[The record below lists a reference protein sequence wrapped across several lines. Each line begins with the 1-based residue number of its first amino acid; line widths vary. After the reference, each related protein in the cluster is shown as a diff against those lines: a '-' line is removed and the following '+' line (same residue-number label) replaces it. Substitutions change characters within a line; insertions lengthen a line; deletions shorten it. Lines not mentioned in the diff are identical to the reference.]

1 MRSIL
6 FFDLP
11 TLTAANRKNYRKFI
25 KLLKRNGFYMLQES
39 VYCKMSIDKQSSDAT
54 LMRLKKEKPNEGSIM
69 MLTVTEKQFAS
80 MEILLGD
87 TKSDVLSTIDRITEI

>member
-1 MRSIL
+1 
-6 FFDLP
+6 
-11 TLTAANRKNYRKFI
+11 
-25 KLLKRNGFYMLQES
+25 
-39 VYCKMSIDKQSSDAT
+39 
-54 LMRLKKEKPNEGSIM
+54 M

>member
-1 MRSIL
+1 MRSLL

-11 TLTAANRKNYRKFI
+11 TLTAANRKTYRKFI

-39 VYCKMSIDKQSSDAT
+39 VYCKMSIDKQSADAT
-54 LMRLKKEKPNEGSIM
+54 LAKLKKEKPSEGSVM

-87 TKSDVLSTIDRITEI
+87 STSDVLATTDRVTEL